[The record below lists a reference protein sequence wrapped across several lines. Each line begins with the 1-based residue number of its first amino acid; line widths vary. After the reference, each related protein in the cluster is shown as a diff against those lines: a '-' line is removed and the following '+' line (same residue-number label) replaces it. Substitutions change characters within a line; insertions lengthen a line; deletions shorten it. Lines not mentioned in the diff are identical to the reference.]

1 MSVYIKSISIGTIS
15 GGIVIFGNAG
25 NISPPSGSTSGSGS
39 SSQMPM
45 PLLREMAREITLL
58 LMVNKNSEIFLTVL
72 DLNTCHHR
80 NIKSK
85 HKQTRT

>member
-39 SSQMPM
+39 SSSSGSNSQMPM
-45 PLLREMAREITLL
+45 PPSPGKGPRENTAF
-58 LMVNKNSEIFLTVL
+58 NS
-72 DLNTCHHR
+72 
-80 NIKSK
+80 
-85 HKQTRT
+85 

>member
-39 SSQMPM
+39 SSGSNSQMPM
-45 PLLREMAREITLL
+45 PPSPGKGPR
-58 LMVNKNSEIFLTVL
+58 
-72 DLNTCHHR
+72 DNTAF
-80 NIKSK
+80 NG
-85 HKQTRT
+85 

>member
-25 NISPPSGSTSGSGS
+25 NISPPSGSGSSSGSGSGS

-45 PLLREMAREITLL
+45 PPSPGKGPR
-58 LMVNKNSEIFLTVL
+58 
-72 DLNTCHHR
+72 DNTTF
-80 NIKSK
+80 NG
-85 HKQTRT
+85 

>member
-39 SSQMPM
+39 SSSSSSSSGSNSQMPM
-45 PLLREMAREITLL
+45 PPSPGKGPR
-58 LMVNKNSEIFLTVL
+58 
-72 DLNTCHHR
+72 DNTAF
-80 NIKSK
+80 NG
-85 HKQTRT
+85 

>member
-39 SSQMPM
+39 NSPMPM
-45 PLLREMAREITLL
+45 PPSPGKDPR
-58 LMVNKNSEIFLTVL
+58 
-72 DLNTCHHR
+72 DNTAF
-80 NIKSK
+80 NG
-85 HKQTRT
+85 

>member
-25 NISPPSGSTSGSGS
+25 NISPPSGSGSSSGSSSGSGS

-45 PLLREMAREITLL
+45 PPSPGKGPR
-58 LMVNKNSEIFLTVL
+58 
-72 DLNTCHHR
+72 DNTTF
-80 NIKSK
+80 NG
-85 HKQTRT
+85 

>member
-39 SSQMPM
+39 SSNSGSNSQMPM
-45 PLLREMAREITLL
+45 PPSPGKGLR
-58 LMVNKNSEIFLTVL
+58 
-72 DLNTCHHR
+72 DNTAF
-80 NIKSK
+80 NG
-85 HKQTRT
+85 

>member
-25 NISPPSGSTSGSGS
+25 NISPPSGSTSGSSSSSGS

-45 PLLREMAREITLL
+45 PPSPEKGPR
-58 LMVNKNSEIFLTVL
+58 
-72 DLNTCHHR
+72 DNTTF
-80 NIKSK
+80 NG
-85 HKQTRT
+85 

>member
-39 SSQMPM
+39 NSQMPM
-45 PLLREMAREITLL
+45 PPSPGKGPR
-58 LMVNKNSEIFLTVL
+58 
-72 DLNTCHHR
+72 DNTAF
-80 NIKSK
+80 NG
-85 HKQTRT
+85 

>member
-39 SSQMPM
+39 SSSSQMPM
-45 PLLREMAREITLL
+45 PPSPEKGPR
-58 LMVNKNSEIFLTVL
+58 
-72 DLNTCHHR
+72 DNTTF
-80 NIKSK
+80 NG
-85 HKQTRT
+85 

>member
-39 SSQMPM
+39 SSGSNSQMPM
-45 PLLREMAREITLL
+45 PPSPGKGPRDNTAF
-58 LMVNKNSEIFLTVL
+58 NS
-72 DLNTCHHR
+72 
-80 NIKSK
+80 
-85 HKQTRT
+85 

>member
-25 NISPPSGSTSGSGS
+25 NISPPSGSGSSSGSSSGSGS

-45 PLLREMAREITLL
+45 PPSPRKGPR
-58 LMVNKNSEIFLTVL
+58 
-72 DLNTCHHR
+72 DNTTF
-80 NIKSK
+80 NG
-85 HKQTRT
+85 